1 MKLRTWNQFSQQAVT
16 SMWRNSW
23 MTLASVGT
31 VAVTMLMVGIFL
43 LFAGNLTNLAGNLE
57 SQVEISVYLQDEVT
71 SEQIDTL
78 AQDFTNLSEIAS
90 VKYVSKEEAL
100 LRLREWYGESAEFLD
115 GLELDNPLRNGFEL
129 ITNEPR
135 QVLDVVPVI
144 QTYPGVAEVIYG
156 QGVVEQL
163 FSITR
168 VVRLVAFGLM
178 IGLAAAATFIIS
190 NTIRITVFARRRE
203 INIMKYVGAT
213 DWFIRWP
220 FIIEGIV
227 LGFVGSLTA
236 AGLVGWMYSAAV
248 GSLAISMPFLPLVQ
262 PWPLLLT
269 TSIWIMLIGMA
280 IGVLGSTV
288 SLRRFLRV

>member
-1 MKLRTWNQFSQQAVT
+1 MKLRTWNQFSKQAVT

-23 MTLASVGT
+23 MTVASVGT
-31 VAVTMLMVGIFL
+31 VAVTMLIVGIFL
-43 LFAGNLTNLAGNLE
+43 LFASNLTNLAGNLE
-57 SQVEISVYLQDEVT
+57 SQVEVSVYLQDEVT
-71 SEQIDTL
+71 SAQIDAL
-78 AQDFTNLSEIAS
+78 AQDFSKLPQIAT

-100 LRLREWYGESAEFLD
+100 LRLKDWYGASAGFLA

-129 ITNEPR
+129 ATIEPR
-135 QVLDVVPVI
+135 QVLEIVPTI
-144 QTYPGVAEVIYG
+144 SAYSGVAEVVYG

-163 FSITR
+163 FALTH
-168 VVRLVAFGLM
+168 VVRLVAYGLM
-178 IGLAAAATFIIS
+178 VGLAAAATFIIS

-220 FIIEGIV
+220 FIIEGMV
-227 LGFVGSLTA
+227 LGFVGSLA
-236 AGLVGWMYSAAV
+236 AGGLVAWLYSMAV
-248 GSLAISMPFLPLVQ
+248 NRLAVSMPFLPLVQ

-269 TSIWIMLIGMA
+269 TCAWVLGIGMA
-280 IGVLGSTV
+280 IGTLGSTV